1 MSERELAFE
10 TVRIQC
16 EREVPT
22 QHLVER
28 IDELSRDFL
37 TVEVVRRNHRGGVGG
52 LTPAVGVAVVLG
64 AVAAS
69 FLAEMGK
76 DLYKTLRGVLFR
88 LYDRTRIGTTASG
101 RVWPLGIVA
110 PSILFLLEEGL
121 NEEQFSEALGSIPS
135 AMRELASQ
143 VEGWSGRPDV
153 PVARFDPE
161 KRCWELWDS

>member
-1 MSERELAFE
+1 MSERELAFQ
-10 TVRIQC
+10 TVRIEC

-22 QHLVER
+22 QRLVEL

-37 TVEVVRRNHRGGVGG
+37 TVEVVRRNYRGGVGG

-110 PSILFLLEEGL
+110 QPETPKASVLFLLDEGL
-121 NEEQFSEALGSIPS
+121 NERQFSEALGSIPS
-135 AMRELASQ
+135 AMRELGACLFNR
-143 VEGWSGRPDV
+143 VRV
-153 PVARFDPE
+153 
-161 KRCWELWDS
+161 